1 MKLLCQI
8 LIRRAIAAQPANPR
22 GWLMDLQATKW
33 TSVNT
38 HNGQIIG
45 TSVNGKSVNLQ
56 ALPGITLADLL
67 TATELALQTVEAG
80 LTSPPSEYRGF
91 AR

>member
-8 LIRRAIAAQPANPR
+8 LIRRAIANQPSDPR
-22 GWLMDLQATKW
+22 GWLMDLQQTKW
-33 TSVNT
+33 ESVNT

-45 TSVNGKSVNLQ
+45 TSVNGKSINLH
-56 ALPGITLADLL
+56 AVPGTTLADLL
-67 TATELALQTVEAG
+67 TATELALQTIEAG
-80 LTSPPSEYRGF
+80 LTSPASEYRGY

>member
-8 LIRRAIAAQPANPR
+8 LIRRAIANQPSDPR
-22 GWLMDLQATKW
+22 GWLMDLQQTKW
-33 TSVNT
+33 ESVNT

-45 TSVNGKSVNLQ
+45 TSVNGKSINLQ
-56 ALPGITLADLL
+56 AVPGTTLADLL
-67 TATELALQTVEAG
+67 TATELALQTIEAG
-80 LTSPPSEYRGF
+80 LTSPATEYRGF